1 MILDIMLGL
10 GGSPSSYIRS
20 GFNAASRTHSQHQY
34 CYVLPSPH
42 SHSSLYYNHAGLSPL
57 HSHLQLPHQAHDP
70 MNGAAPVPTYDDLK
84 RHYDEL
90 MDQQKKVDEM
100 SEKNQRMIAGVK
112 RSLVEMQRGGG
123 NGARESD
130 RPCSA
135 QSVWPLETTQ
145 RK

>member
-1 MILDIMLGL
+1 
-10 GGSPSSYIRS
+10 
-20 GFNAASRTHSQHQY
+20 
-34 CYVLPSPH
+34 
-42 SHSSLYYNHAGLSPL
+42 
-57 HSHLQLPHQAHDP
+57 

-112 RSLVEMQRGGG
+112 RSLVEMQHGGG

-130 RPCSA
+130 RPCNA